1 MMSDRVIDV
10 KGLTKL
16 YNHIPVVNHIDLFVN
31 QGEIYGFLGPNGSGK
46 TTTMRMLCGLLK
58 PDAGQG
64 TCLGFD
70 ILHQAYEIKSCI
82 GYMSQRF
89 SLYGD
94 LNAYENLQ
102 FMANAYSL
110 KVSSQDIQ
118 LALKRF
124 NFTPLLAKKLA
135 RQLSGGWKQR
145 LALACVMMHKPK
157 LLLLD
162 EPTAGVDPQARSE
175 FWDSINQFAFE
186 GMTIL
191 VSTHYMDEAERC
203 NRLTY
208 IAYGDILAV
217 GTVKEVIDSAQ
228 IFAYEK
234 EGRYLMELKRAIEQM
249 PDVRATILGNR
260 LHIVSHQK
268 ETLEQLTQQYEPG
281 SWRIATPSLE
291 DAFIDLV
298 HQQKGKGA

>member
-1 MMSDRVIDV
+1 MSDCVIDV
-10 KGLTKL
+10 SGLTKI
-16 YNHIPVVNHIDLFVN
+16 YNHVPVVNQIDLYVN

-58 PDAGQG
+58 PDAGDG
-64 TCLGFD
+64 TCLGLD
-70 ILHQAYEIKSCI
+70 IIHQAYQIKSRI

-94 LNAYENLQ
+94 LNAYENLE
-102 FMANAYSL
+102 FMANAYNL
-110 KVSSQDIQ
+110 KISKKDIK

-124 NFTPLLAKKLA
+124 NFTDGLAKKLA

-145 LALACVMMHKPK
+145 LALASVMMHRPK

-175 FWDSINQFAFE
+175 FWDSINQFASE

-217 GTVKEVIDSAQ
+217 GTVDEVIDDQ
-228 IFAYEK
+228 HLFAFEK
-234 EGRYLMELKRAIEQM
+234 EGRHLMNLKRAIEEVTG
-249 PDVRATILGNR
+249 VRATILGNR
-260 LHIVSHQK
+260 LHIVGHQHEK
-268 ETLEQLTQQYEPG
+268 LLRITKQYDEG
-281 SWRIATPSLE
+281 SWRKAAPTLE

-298 HQQKGKGA
+298 EKQQGCES

>member
-1 MMSDRVIDV
+1 MTDRVIDV
-10 KGLTKL
+10 QGLTKI
-16 YNHIPVVNHIDLFVN
+16 YNDVPVVNHIDLFVN
-31 QGEIYGFLGPNGSGK
+31 RGEIYGFLGPNGSGK

-58 PDAGQG
+58 PDAGDG
-64 TCLGFD
+64 TCLGLD
-70 ILHQAYEIKSCI
+70 IIQQAYQIKSLI

-102 FMANAYSL
+102 FMANAYNL
-110 KVSSQDIQ
+110 KISKNDIQ
-118 LALKRF
+118 SALKRF

-135 RQLSGGWKQR
+135 RELSGGWKQR
-145 LALACVMMHKPK
+145 LALASVMMHKPQ

-175 FWDSINQFAFE
+175 FWDSINQFASE

-217 GTVKEVIDSAQ
+217 GTVDEVVDAQ
-228 IFAYEK
+228 HLFAYEK
-234 EGRYLMELKRAIEQM
+234 EGCHLMELKHAIEKT
-249 PDVRATILGNR
+249 PGVRATILGNR
-260 LHIVSHQK
+260 LHLVSHQQQ
-268 ETLEQLTQQYEPG
+268 TLKQIIEQHDAPTWHVAQP
-281 SWRIATPSLE
+281 TLE

-298 HQQKGKGA
+298 EKQQEETV

>member
-1 MMSDRVIDV
+1 MTDRVIDV
-10 KGLTKL
+10 HGLTKI
-16 YNHIPVVNHIDLFVN
+16 YNDVPVVNHIDLFVN
-31 QGEIYGFLGPNGSGK
+31 RGEIYGFLGPNGSGK

-58 PDAGQG
+58 PDAGDG
-64 TCLGFD
+64 TCLGLD
-70 ILHQAYEIKSCI
+70 IIHQAYQIKSLI

-102 FMANAYSL
+102 FMANAYNL
-110 KVSSQDIQ
+110 KISKNNIQD
-118 LALKRF
+118 ALKRF

-135 RQLSGGWKQR
+135 RELSGGWKQR
-145 LALACVMMHKPK
+145 LALASVMMHKPQ

-175 FWDSINQFAFE
+175 FWDSINQFASE

-217 GTVKEVIDSAQ
+217 GTVDEVVDAQ
-228 IFAYEK
+228 HLFAYEK
-234 EGRYLMELKRAIEQM
+234 EGRHLMELKHAIETT
-249 PDVRATILGNR
+249 PGVRATILGNR
-260 LHIVSHQK
+260 LHLVSHQQQ
-268 ETLEQLTQQYEPG
+268 TLKQIIEQYDAST
-281 SWRIATPSLE
+281 WRVAQPTLE

-298 HQQKGKGA
+298 EKQQEETV